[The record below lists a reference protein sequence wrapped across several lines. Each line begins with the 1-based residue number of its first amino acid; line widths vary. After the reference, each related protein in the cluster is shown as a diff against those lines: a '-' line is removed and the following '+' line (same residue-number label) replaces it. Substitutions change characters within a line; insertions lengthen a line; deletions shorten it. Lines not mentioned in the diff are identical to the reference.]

1 MNTATYSSIDEK
13 IKILLEEAIG
23 ANNVSADPE
32 KLEVYS
38 HDEVSGEEYR
48 HMPDL
53 VVFPETTEHVSKI
66 MKICNENRIPVTPR
80 GAGTG
85 LSGGAVPIMGGVVLS
100 IEKMNRIIE
109 MDKETL
115 TITIE
120 PGVVTDEIQKM
131 AKEHGLLYAGDPC
144 SSDASFIGGNV
155 AENAGGN
162 KVVKYGPTGSH
173 VMGLEVVLPDGT
185 VTTFGG
191 KRVKDVTGL
200 DFVSLMVGSEGT
212 LAVITKITLK
222 LTPMPA
228 HIVDLL
234 IPFKTVDE
242 AIKFVPK
249 MMIEAKLIPTAI
261 EFMDNSSLKLTEKFL
276 NSTLPYSEAGSHLII
291 ELEGNSKELLA
302 DDYERIGDLCFENGA
317 LEVYVADNKNTRD
330 KIWKARKAIA
340 EAVSSFYPEFCME
353 DVVVPIN
360 KIPQLMNFVEELE
373 KETGLETIN
382 FGHAGDGNMHVT
394 FLNAGRTKE
403 EWDEKT
409 NYALKKLYKK
419 TIELGGTLSGEHG
432 IGLKRKKYISIALPE
447 EQIELIKR
455 VKLAFDPNNIL
466 NPGKIV

>member
-1 MNTATYSSIDEK
+1 MGANIYNKIDEK
-13 IKILLEEAIG
+13 IRNMIEMAIG
-23 ANNVSADPE
+23 ANNVSSDPE

-48 HMPDL
+48 HMPEL
-53 VVFPETTEHVSKI
+53 VVFPENSLHISEI
-66 MKICNENRIPVTPR
+66 LKICNENRIPVTPR

-85 LSGGAVPIMGGVVLS
+85 LSGGAVPVMGGVVLS
-100 IEKMNRIIE
+100 IEKMNKIIE

-120 PGVVTDEIQKM
+120 PGVVTDEIQKL

-185 VTTFGG
+185 ITTFGG

-212 LAVITKITLK
+212 LAVITKIILK

-234 IPFKTVDE
+234 IPFKTVEE
-242 AIKFVPK
+242 AIKFVPR

-261 EFMDNSSLKLTEKFL
+261 EFMDNASLKLTEKFL
-276 NSTLPYSEAGSHLII
+276 NSVLPYSEAGAHLII

-340 EAVSSFYPEFCME
+340 EAISSFYPEFCME

-360 KIPQLMNFVEELE
+360 KIPQLMDFVEELS
-373 KETGLETIN
+373 KETELETLN

-394 FLNAGRTKE
+394 FLNSGRTKT
-403 EWDEKT
+403 EWDSKT
-409 NYALKKLYKK
+409 NDALKKLYKK
-419 TIELGGTLSGEHG
+419 TVELGGTLSGEHG
-432 IGLKRKKYISIALPE
+432 IGLKRKKYISLALPE

-455 VKLAFDPNNIL
+455 VKSAFDPNNIL